1 MVGVTRAQSNIKIL
15 EKALDQLGRKGVAV
29 GFFDT
34 AHYPDGTP
42 VAYVA
47 AIQEF
52 GSPQNNIPPRS
63 FMRSTASEKSEG
75 WSKTLAQGANRV
87 MAGKMDAEQMLG
99 QFGLMVAGDIKSKI
113 VEITSPALKSSTMS
127 ARRSRKADKNPSSK
141 PLVDTGLMLASV
153 ESKVIDQ

>member
-1 MVGVTRAQSNIKIL
+1 MRSNIKML
-15 EKALDQLGRKGVAV
+15 EKSLDKLGRKGVAV

-47 AIQEF
+47 AVQEF

-63 FMRSTASEKSEG
+63 FMRSTAAEQQG
-75 WSKTLAQGANRV
+75 NWSSTVAKGAKRV
-87 MAGKMDAEQMLG
+87 LDGKIDADQMLG
-99 QFGLMVAGDIKSKI
+99 QFGMFVAGDIKQKI
-113 VEITSPALKSSTMS
+113 VEITTPALSDATMR
-127 ARRSRKADKNPSSK
+127 ARTSRKADKKPSNK

-153 ESKVIDQ
+153 ESKVID